1 MNKKHLRML
10 SLLLCFLMLAPC
22 LLTACSKKNPG
33 NTPTDST
40 QKQTAYTEGD
50 DPPEEPS
57 TLVIYPEFDER
68 IRRDYMYSVS
78 VTQGD
83 KTATLP
89 VYNHSAVN
97 GTTRN

>member
-1 MNKKHLRML
+1 MKKQCSRIL
-10 SLLLCFLMLAPC
+10 SVLLCVLILTPC
-22 LLTACSKKNPG
+22 LLAGCGKKNPST

-50 DPPEEPS
+50 DPQTEPS

-68 IRRDYMYSVS
+68 IRRDYMYTVS

-89 VYNHSAVN
+89 VYDQDRKSVV
-97 GTTRN
+97 